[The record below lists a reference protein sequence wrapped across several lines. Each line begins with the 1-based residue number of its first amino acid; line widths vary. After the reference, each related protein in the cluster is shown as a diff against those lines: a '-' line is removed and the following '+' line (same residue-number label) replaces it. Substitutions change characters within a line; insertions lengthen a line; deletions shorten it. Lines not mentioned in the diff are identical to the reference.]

1 MKKAK
6 QKAIDTANQVKT
18 IWKNFVELVEALSLL
33 TVSLFSAHQA
43 FYRYELDSIHTI
55 ILFGAS
61 IIILLI
67 GAKYTINHFK
77 KG

>member
-1 MKKAK
+1 MKIK
-6 QKAIDTANQVKT
+6 QKATDFSQQVKT

-33 TVSLFSAHQA
+33 TVSMFSAHQA

-67 GAKYTINHFK
+67 GANYTIKHLK